1 MSNLVSIIIPCYN
14 ASSYIKETIN
24 SVLTQTFQNFEIL
37 LINDG
42 SIDQS

>member
-14 ASSYIKETIN
+14 VSNYIKETIN